1 MLPLSRM
8 KHKLVFAITVSLI
21 IVVTLSLFLNQSL
34 NNSLDSNQTP
44 IPPFFVGVE
53 YAYGYNNQTAQFQ
66 LAQFESLI
74 DKVKDYTNLI
84 VIGSLG
90 LTFNKTTL
98 SQACDYAY
106 YNSSLYF
113 IVLFTGLN
121 QYIPPVAAPSLSYD
135 ITLWMREAQ
144 QKYGNKF
151 LGIYRYDEPG
161 GRTLDQGIDPLVD
174 KTKYNMGSTYTEV
187 ANDYTSNLKIFPL
200 NYLKWSPKVFTADYG
215 LYWFDYESGYSA
227 IFAEFVGNESRER
240 HIALCRGAADAF
252 NREWGVIINWKYNQ
266 VPYME
271 NASELLVD
279 LHLAYDAGAKYS
291 IVFSYPQ
298 IPIDG
303 YFGIL
308 NQTHFDTLATFWNYI
323 KTNPQNL
330 TVSQRQ
336 AAYVL
341 PAGYGYGFRNAND
354 TIWGVFPAD
363 NLSWKVFCDTDT
375 LIQKYG
381 SHFDILYDESPLTS
395 QLLEC
400 YNEVYY
406 WNQTVS

>member
-1 MLPLSRM
+1 M
-8 KHKLVFAITVSLI
+8 KRKLVFAITIGLVVVVLLSLI
-21 IVVTLSLFLNQSL
+21 LSQSL
-34 NNSLDSNQTP
+34 RNNKNDNQIATP
-44 IPPFFVGVE
+44 SFFVGVE
-53 YAYGYNNQTAQFQ
+53 YAYGYNNQTSQVQ
-66 LAQFESLI
+66 LNQLQALVE
-74 DKVKDYTNLI
+74 KVKDYTNLF

-90 LTFNKTTL
+90 LTFDQTAL
-98 SQACDYAY
+98 SQACDYIS
-106 YNSSLYF
+106 NHSNLFF
-113 IVLFTGLN
+113 IVLFTGLDKYHTYN
-121 QYIPPVAAPSLSYD
+121 
-135 ITLWMREAQ
+135 ITTWMKESQ
-144 QKYGNKF
+144 QKYGERF

-161 GRTLDQGIDPLVD
+161 GRTLDQGIDPLVYKANVS
-174 KTKYNMGSTYTEV
+174 KTETFTDV
-187 ANDYTSNLKIFPL
+187 ANTYVNNLKVFP
-200 NYLKWSPKVFTADYG
+200 NFYLQYSPKVFTADYG
-215 LYWFDYESGYSA
+215 LYWFDYAAGYST

-252 NREWGVIINWKYNQ
+252 NRDWGVIINWKYNQ
-266 VPYME
+266 APYIE

-279 LHLAYDAGAKYS
+279 LHMAYDAGAKYS

-354 TIWGVFPAD
+354 TIWGIFPAD
-363 NLSWKVFCDTDT
+363 NISWKVFCDTDT

-381 SHFDILYDESPLTS
+381 SHFDILYDQSPLTS